1 MKITLYTI
9 HCPSCKVLQ
18 MKLDK
23 KQIQYEVVEDAEE
36 VIKKGIESNIKSAP
50 LLDVDGTV
58 MNFSDALKWLNQQ

>member
-1 MKITLYTI
+1 
-9 HCPSCKVLQ
+9 

-23 KQIQYEVVEDAEE
+23 KQIQYEIVEDAEE